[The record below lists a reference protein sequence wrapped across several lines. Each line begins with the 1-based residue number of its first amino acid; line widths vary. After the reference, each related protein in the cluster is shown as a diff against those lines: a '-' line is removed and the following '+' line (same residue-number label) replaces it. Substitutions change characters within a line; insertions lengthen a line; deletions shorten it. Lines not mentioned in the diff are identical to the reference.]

1 MVVGIRGSGTRD
13 DRYDSSAHRL
23 LIPEFRLLSVSF
35 AVSNDSEAP
44 IPHEFLESPSGY
56 FPNFPVIIQGN
67 GEPWD
72 IANAFLVTTLLKT
85 SSYESRSFRGTADHL
100 LDYLRFLEDEGLSY
114 LYFPENDLLKVT
126 YRYRQR
132 LIDQIF
138 SGELK
143 RKTGSARMN
152 AVVRFYKGIM
162 DSGLVAKECFV
173 HQPYEAVQLYLSI
186 ETNFGLTRLLK
197 VESHNLAI
205 RAPRAKTPAGY
216 INDGG
221 LLRPLTI
228 QQQETLLKELL
239 KSSREYQLIFYLAL
253 FTGARMQTICTIQVR
268 HIWKDLDGNG
278 DLRLPIGA
286 GTGVDTKSG
295 TNMTLLIPGWLVHDL
310 KVYSRSNESQRRRG
324 KSFYG
329 ETDENYLFLANT
341 GCEFYTSKREILGRA
356 NPNVHQRAS
365 SYDRAFNSIREG
377 ANIRQ
382 YISDTL
388 LPRIRERDEN
398 YQRFRFH
405 DLRASFGMN
414 LLEEEI
420 PVRGTTGALD
430 YVQQRM
436 GHSSK
441 EITLQYLNYKADL
454 ARKIDVQSRYEHG
467 LFKYVNSAQKSVGD
481 HS

>member
-1 MVVGIRGSGTRD
+1 MAAIFGGAGTRN
-13 DRYDSSAHRL
+13 DRYDSGAHRI

-35 AVSNDSEAP
+35 TASTNSETP
-44 IPHEFLESPSGY
+44 IPHEFVENPSGY
-56 FPNFPVIIQGN
+56 YPNFPVIVQGN

-72 IANAFLVTTLLKT
+72 IGNAFLVTSLLA
-85 SSYESRSFRGTADHL
+85 SNSYESRSFRGTADHL
-100 LDYLRFLEDEGLSY
+100 LDYLRFLEDEDLSY
-114 LYFPENDLLKVT
+114 LHFPENDLLKVT
-126 YRYRQR
+126 NRYRQR

-143 RKTGSARMN
+143 RNTGRARMN

-162 DSGLVAKECFV
+162 KSGLVAPECFA
-173 HQPYEAVQLYLSI
+173 HHPYEAVWKYLSI
-186 ETNFGLTRLLK
+186 ETNFGISRLLK

-205 RAPRAKTPAGY
+205 SAPKAKIPAGY

-221 LLRPLTI
+221 LLRPLTVE
-228 QQQETLLKELL
+228 QQEALLKELL

-268 HIWKDLDGNG
+268 HIWKDLDGDG

-286 GTGVDTKSG
+286 GTGVDTKAG
-295 TNMTLLIPGWLVHDL
+295 ANMTLIIPGWLVHDL
-310 KVYSRSNESQRRRG
+310 KVYSRSPEYLKRQE

-329 ETDENYLFLANT
+329 QAEENYLFLANT

-356 NPNVHQRAS
+356 NPDVHHRAS
-365 SYDRAFNSIREG
+365 SHDRSFSSIREG
-377 ANIRQ
+377 ANVRQ
-382 YISDTL
+382 FITDTL
-388 LPRIRERDEN
+388 LPRIREHDQN
-398 YQRFRFH
+398 YQKFRFH

-414 LLEEEI
+414 LLEDEI
-420 PVRGTTGALD
+420 PVRGTTAALD

-441 EITLQYLNYKADL
+441 EITLQYLNYKTSL
-454 ARKIDVQSRYEHG
+454 AKKVDVQGRFESR
-467 LFKYVNSAQKSVGD
+467 LFKYVNSAQINGGE
-481 HS
+481 